1 MTPPITSD
9 APTREPDAPSN
20 VFVVCKK
27 TSMTVFWR
35 PGFNGGDIQKFN
47 VLLVNN
53 QTNQITFSKFMP
65 DQDGAESMMLTIE
78 SLEPET
84 LYIVSV
90 HASNTHGT
98 VTSENVNCSTSSG

>member
-1 MTPPITSD
+1 MTPSITSD

-20 VFVVCKK
+20 VFVVCKE

-35 PGFNGGDIQKFN
+35 PGFNGGDIQHFN
-47 VLLVNN
+47 ILLMNN
-53 QTNQITFSKFMP
+53 QTKQITISKLMH
-65 DQDGAESMMLTIE
+65 DRGGAETMMLTIK
-78 SLEPET
+78 SLDPET